1 MNKRMLSPGVYGLV
15 LLFLLGVWLVVAP
28 FVTQTQPIVG
38 PWQLATINDVADG
51 GVLILI
57 SLLGGLIS
65 LALALREAV
74 LEKEYQEE
82 PENGETTGI

>member
-1 MNKRMLSPGVYGLV
+1 
-15 LLFLLGVWLVVAP
+15 LLFLLGIWLVVAP
-28 FVTQTQPIVG
+28 FATQTQPIEG
-38 PWQLATINDVADG
+38 SWQLATIDDIVAG
-51 GVLILI
+51 GVLILV

-82 PENGETTGI
+82 PENGETAGV